1 MPTQRILIVDDD
13 PAVLLTL
20 AASIEKLNPAYVVDT
35 CESGAEALTYLE
47 NYHYTLM
54 LTDYSM
60 PCMNGIDLARAAR
73 EHSSETRI
81 IMMTAYGSD
90 TLRSQ
95 AEDLHLDAF
104 VDKPFTV
111 KQIREIISGIMSKAA
126 DSPRVLV
133 IEDNTDLRRLYSN
146 ALARAGYRVT
156 ETGILDEADSLVD
169 KNRFDV
175 LLCDIYIGSKKS
187 TAMVREKKAKLTADG
202 THVVLIT
209 GQTWYGDIVEE
220 AGADSL
226 LEKPVALDTLIELVG
241 RLTQDQRESKN
252 RNNFPNFIK

>member
-1 MPTQRILIVDDD
+1 MSTQRILIVDDD

-20 AASIEKLNPAYVVDT
+20 AASIEKLNPAYAVDT
-35 CESGAEALTYLE
+35 CENGAEALTYLE

-60 PCMNGIDLARAAR
+60 PGMNGFDLARAVR

-90 TLRSQ
+90 ALRDQ
-95 AEDLHLDAF
+95 AADLHLDAF

-111 KQIREIISGIMSKAA
+111 KQIREIISRIMSDAT
-126 DSPRVLV
+126 DSPRILV

-146 ALARAGYRVT
+146 ALARAGYHVT
-156 ETGILDEADSLVD
+156 DTGVLDEANGLVD

-175 LLCDIYIGSKKS
+175 LLCDIYMGSKKS
-187 TAMVREKKAKLTADG
+187 TDMVREKQAKLTADG
-202 THVVLIT
+202 TRVVLIT
-209 GQTWYGDIVEE
+209 GETWYGDIVKE
-220 AGADSL
+220 AGADCL
-226 LEKPVALDTLIELVG
+226 LEKPVALDTLVGLVG
-241 RLTQDQRESKN
+241 RLTQSQ
-252 RNNFPNFIK
+252 

>member
-1 MPTQRILIVDDD
+1 MSAQRILIVDDD

-20 AASIEKLNPAYVVDT
+20 AASIEKLNPAYAVDT

-47 NYHYTLM
+47 NHQYTLM

-60 PCMNGIDLARAAR
+60 PGMNGIDLARSVR
-73 EHSSETRI
+73 EHLPETRI

-90 TLRSQ
+90 TLRNQ
-95 AEDLHLDAF
+95 AADLHLDAF

-111 KQIREIISGIMSKAA
+111 KQIREIISHIMSDAA
-126 DSPRVLV
+126 DSPRILV
-133 IEDNTDLRRLYSN
+133 IEDNADLRRLYSN

-156 ETGILDEADSLVD
+156 ETGVLDEANSLVD

-175 LLCDIYIGSKKS
+175 LLCDIYMGAKKS
-187 TAMVREKKAKLTADG
+187 TDMVREKKAKLTADG

-209 GQTWYGDIVEE
+209 GQTWYGDIVKEV
-220 AGADSL
+220 GADYL
-226 LEKPVALDTLIELVG
+226 LEKPVALDTLVGLVG
-241 RLTQDQRESKN
+241 RLTQGQ
-252 RNNFPNFIK
+252 